1 MKAVT
6 DLFWNIT
13 LQVYVLWIFFPLV
26 RVFISQSIWT
36 WNVCVLTVAFKISVV
51 CCIYSFLGSAL
62 QLLCVAAAA
71 AKLLQSCPTLSD
83 PMDCSLPGSSIM
95 GFSRLKYWSGVPF
108 PSPFYV
114 LGWCKCNCSFCI
126 VEICRLMLEYIK

>member
-26 RVFISQSIWT
+26 RVSLARVFGLGMS
-36 WNVCVLTVAFKISVV
+36 VLTVAFKISVV
-51 CCIYSFLGSAL
+51 CYIYSFLGSAL

-71 AKLLQSCPTLSD
+71 AKLLQLCLTLSD
-83 PMDCSLPGSSIM
+83 PMESNLLGSSIH
-95 GFSRLKYWSGVPF
+95 GIFQARVLEWGAIAFSVLCVRLVQ
-108 PSPFYV
+108 
-114 LGWCKCNCSFCI
+114 
-126 VEICRLMLEYIK
+126 M